1 MSWKASFTAVSL
13 LALGASACADDHTSD
28 LHASV
33 VRHYDEHLADLFR
46 HFHANPELSFKEVN
60 TAARLAEELRTLGY
74 GVTENFGGTGVV
86 AVLENGTGPTVMIR
100 ADMDGLPVPEQS
112 GLDYASTATQ
122 KDIDGIVKPV
132 MHACGHDMHMT
143 TLVGA
148 GKQLMDLK
156 DDWSGTLILIGQPAE
171 ERVGGARA
179 MLADGLY
186 TKFPK
191 PDYALGFHV
200 WSGFLG
206 GLIHVPEENAFSSA
220 DSVDITVYGVG
231 GHGALPHLTV
241 DPVVIA
247 SQIVVSLQ
255 TVVSRSIA
263 PKKPGVITVGSIHG
277 GTKHNIIGEE
287 VHLQLTV
294 RANDPETRTALL
306 DGIDRI
312 AQGTAAAFGIP
323 EEKMPKVVRSPT
335 ETTPPTNNDPATA
348 RLVEAAIVDAM
359 GNEALVRNAR
369 LDGMPGEDFAYFV
382 TPESGVKGVN
392 FRVGGAFQDDIDS
405 PTSHHAPGF
414 RIDPQASVING
425 TEAMV
430 VSAIAL
436 FDEGAD

>member
-1 MSWKASFTAVSL
+1 MRWKLSLSAASLF
-13 LALGASACADDHTSD
+13 ALGASACADEHTSE

-33 VRHYDEHLADLFR
+33 VQHYEDHLAELFR
-46 HFHANPELSFKEVN
+46 HFHTNPELSFKEVE
-60 TAARLAEELRTLGY
+60 TAARLATELRDLGY
-74 GVTENFGGTGVV
+74 DVTEKFGGTGIV
-86 AVLENGTGPTVMIR
+86 AVLENGAGPTVMIR

-143 TLVGA
+143 TLVGT
-148 GKQLMDLK
+148 GKQMMDRR

-179 MLADGLY
+179 MLEDGLY

-191 PDYALGFHV
+191 PDYALGLHV
-200 WSGFLG
+200 WSGFPG

-220 DSVDITVYGVG
+220 DSVDITVYGIG
-231 GHGALPHLTV
+231 GHGAMPHVTV
-241 DPVVIA
+241 DPVLIA
-247 SQIVVSLQ
+247 SQIVVSIQ

-294 RANDPETRTALL
+294 RANDPETRMALL

-312 AQGTAAAFGIP
+312 ARGAGEMFGAP
-323 EEKMPKVVRSPT
+323 EDKMPKVVRSPT

-348 RLVEAAIVDAM
+348 RLVEAAIIEAM
-359 GNEALVRNAR
+359 GEEALVPDAR
-369 LDGMPGEDFAYFV
+369 IDGMGAEDFAYFV
-382 TPESGVKGVN
+382 TPELGVKGVN
-392 FRVGGAFQDDIDS
+392 FRVGGAFAEDIDS

-414 RIDPQASVING
+414 RIDPEASVIQG
-425 TEAMV
+425 TEAMT
-430 VSAIAL
+430 VSALAL
-436 FDEGAD
+436 FEQGAD